1 MINEGRDEGMTQRGS
16 GLGDFI
22 SDTMRNRPEALLLL
36 AAGAALLMTRGR
48 GFGLADLVPGSG
60 AISDAAPRIAERLH
74 TAADTASH
82 LASDMRERV
91 EDQVD
96 DLREAAGDY
105 AGRAVRRTQET
116 REAVTRRTGAM
127 IENARTGM
135 QENIDYMLHE
145 QPLTVGALSLL
156 AGIAIGAALP
166 RTRLETGALGAAG
179 NELAD
184 AAWRG
189 ARGPME
195 AFKTAAGEVGETL
208 QEAVAAG
215 ARDAD
220 TLRDLASR
228 ASTRSSS

>member
-1 MINEGRDEGMTQRGS
+1 
-16 GLGDFI
+16 
-22 SDTMRNRPEALLLL
+22 
-36 AAGAALLMTRGR
+36 
-48 GFGLADLVPGSG
+48 
-60 AISDAAPRIAERLH
+60 
-74 TAADTASH
+74 
-82 LASDMRERV
+82 
-91 EDQVD
+91 
-96 DLREAAGDY
+96 
-105 AGRAVRRTQET
+105 
-116 REAVTRRTGAM
+116 
-127 IENARTGM
+127 
-135 QENIDYMLHE
+135 MLHE

-179 NELAD
+179 DELAD

-208 QEAVAAG
+208 REAVVVG